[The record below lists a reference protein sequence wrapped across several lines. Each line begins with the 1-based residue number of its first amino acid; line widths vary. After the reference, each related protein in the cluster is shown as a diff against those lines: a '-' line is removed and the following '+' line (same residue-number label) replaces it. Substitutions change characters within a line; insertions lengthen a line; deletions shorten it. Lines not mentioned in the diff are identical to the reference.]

1 MTLSLADIHI
11 EQQGVTHLD
20 HVTLE
25 FEPGRLTTVL
35 GRTLAGK
42 TTLLRS
48 IAGLQEPNGG
58 SITLDG
64 APFSTLPAWE
74 RDVALVYQQFINYP
88 HLSVFDNVA
97 FPLRSK
103 GVAPVAIKARSDEV
117 IAKVGLSAVAQRRP
131 GALSGG
137 QQQRVALA
145 RALVRRAKVLLLDEP
160 LVNLDYKLRE
170 QLRDE
175 FRSLLSGGDRTVVVY
190 TTTEPAEAMM
200 LGDWLIVMHEGR
212 VLQSGRPAEVF
223 ERPAS
228 IGVAMIIN
236 DPPMT
241 IVDGE
246 LDGEVLAIAGG
257 VRSARPQHLYGLP
270 SGAYRFGIR
279 ANAIRLDHSGQPNGT
294 ISFAEVS
301 GSETFVH
308 FDAAFGAAVMQVEGV
323 HSMAIG
329 DKVSVRLPSEEFFC
343 FARDDGRLLA
353 APGLGAR

>member
-1 MTLSLADIHI
+1 MTLSLTDIHV
-11 EQQGVTHLD
+11 EQQGVAHLD
-20 HVTLE
+20 RLTLE

-42 TTLLRS
+42 TTLLRT

-58 SITLDG
+58 AITLDG
-64 APFSTLPAWE
+64 SPFSALPAWE

-97 FPLRSK
+97 FPLRNQGLTS
-103 GVAPVAIKARSDEV
+103 VAIKARSDEM
-117 IAKVGLSAVAQRRP
+117 IAKVGLSAVAERRP

-170 QLRDE
+170 QLREE
-175 FRSLLSGGDRTVVVY
+175 FRSLLSGGDRTVVAY

-200 LGDWLIVMHEGR
+200 LGDRLIVIHEGR
-212 VLQSGRPAEVF
+212 VLQSGKPAEVF

-228 IGVAMIIN
+228 ISVAMIIN

-241 IVDGE
+241 IVDGA
-246 LDGEVLAIAGG
+246 LDGQVLSIAGG
-257 VRSARPQHLYGLP
+257 ETSARPPHMSSLP

-279 ANAIRLDHSGQPNGT
+279 ANAIKFDRADQPNGT

-308 FDAAFGAAVMQVEGV
+308 FNGPFGAAVAQIEGV
-323 HSMAIG
+323 HRMAIS
-329 DKVSVRLPSEEFFC
+329 DRVSARFPSDEIFC

-353 APGLGAR
+353 APTLGAG